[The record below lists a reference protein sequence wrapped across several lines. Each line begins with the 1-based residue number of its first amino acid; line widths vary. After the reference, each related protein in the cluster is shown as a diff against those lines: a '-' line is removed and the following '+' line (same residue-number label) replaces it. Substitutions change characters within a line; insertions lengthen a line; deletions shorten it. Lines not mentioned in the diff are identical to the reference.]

1 VVKKKTYWRSNL
13 FQRILSNF
21 HAAAHTNPI
30 STPQDRTKGPK
41 GTVHIS
47 YRPYQGRLF
56 LQMSLHIFLKGL
68 DHQMDMGFVDMYDDR
83 LDLGPRKGHGWFF
96 NFLGIPPI
104 LIDINQLNISLPVN
118 T

>member
-1 VVKKKTYWRSNL
+1 
-13 FQRILSNF
+13 
-21 HAAAHTNPI
+21 
-30 STPQDRTKGPK
+30 
-41 GTVHIS
+41 
-47 YRPYQGRLF
+47 
-56 LQMSLHIFLKGL
+56 
-68 DHQMDMGFVDMYDDR
+68 MDMGFVDMYDDR